1 MMNKRA
7 YLSPEVQLKT
17 VTTEDILN
25 TSGEIVEQENEL
37 LLNSSSLYGTLF

>member
-7 YLSPEVQLKT
+7 YLSPDVQLKT

-25 TSGEIVEQENEL
+25 TSGEAELDNEL
-37 LLNSSSLYGTLF
+37 KLDSAVLWGI